1 MELQQPGLRDEVESE
16 WRVSVLFSVF
26 LVPVWDSGVQ
36 VFFSGHPTDLGSWI
50 FGYGYLPM
58 ALG

>member
-1 MELQQPGLRDEVESE
+1 VESE

-36 VFFSGHPTDLGSWI
+36 VYFSGHPTDLGSWI

>member
-16 WRVSVLFSVF
+16 WRVGVLFSVF

-36 VFFSGHPTDLGSWI
+36 VFFRVILQILDHGFLGMGTCLW
-50 FGYGYLPM
+50 L
-58 ALG
+58 